1 MSGEICFVEK
11 KHENQEN
18 SMKRYLVALCSL
30 VLGANALAARDF
42 KATNCEIFI
51 DKVAGQ
57 QVGYHGA
64 FGAIIHT
71 QVFLKI
77 DLSKTGPVRK
87 VVFYSNQRAVDKNGS
102 IKTESGFREVEL
114 SNYFGAADYFIAG
127 LGDLENHWWD
137 SDSRDGRAEHEG
149 AFYVERLDGVRL
161 WVNPATSYG
170 PHFLFNEDT
179 ADTLSAQG
187 QIYSGNDGYPYGA
200 AKLRHLNE
208 VKQTAD
214 YNTYWNPSRC
224 R

>member
-1 MSGEICFVEK
+1 
-11 KHENQEN
+11 
-18 SMKRYLVALCSL
+18 MKRSIFALCSL
-30 VLGANALAARDF
+30 ALASNAWGSQDL

-51 DKVAGQ
+51 DKVAGK

-64 FGAIIHT
+64 FGTVINT
-71 QVFLKI
+71 EVFLKI

-87 VVFYSNQRAVDKNGS
+87 IVFFSTQRNVDDYGNITS
-102 IKTESGFREVEL
+102 QSGFRDVEL
-114 SNYFGAADYFIAG
+114 SPYFGAADYFVAN

-137 SDSRDGRAEHEG
+137 RSNSQDRAEHEG

-161 WVNPATSYG
+161 WVNPARDFG
-170 PHFLFNEDT
+170 PHFLFDEGT
-179 ADTLSAQG
+179 ADTLSARG

-200 AKLRHLNE
+200 AKLNH
-208 VKQTAD
+208 VDDVMKTAD